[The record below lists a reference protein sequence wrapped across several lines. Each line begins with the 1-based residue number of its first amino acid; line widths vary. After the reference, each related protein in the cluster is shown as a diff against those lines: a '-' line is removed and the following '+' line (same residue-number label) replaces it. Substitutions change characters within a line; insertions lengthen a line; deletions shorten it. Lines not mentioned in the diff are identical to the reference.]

1 MPRLWKSKSSSDTPS
16 YDTTA
21 SVMEAL
27 LALRGIETA
36 EDRERFMSPDYDRDL
51 HDPFLFASMETVM
64 ERLRAARESGER
76 IGLFGDFD
84 ADGITSSVLMSEG
97 LIKLGIPFSLYLPD
111 KHTEGH
117 GLGMK
122 AVETFAEEGAT
133 LIITVDCGMMN
144 HDEIA
149 RANVLGMQT
158 IVIDHHHAPEA
169 LPEAL
174 AFINPKMPS
183 EPYPFKEL
191 CGAGVSFKVLQ
202 AIYKTFFP
210 DETDQLKWLL
220 DVAAVGTVAD
230 VMPLVGENRII
241 VAYGLIV
248 LSKTRRPGFQEMF
261 SAGRLPIREG
271 KAPTARDI
279 SFHVAPRLNAAS
291 RMAHARA
298 AHDLLVAVEADR
310 ARELADIIES
320 HNVER
325 QKVSTEIATLAREI
339 AKGRSDRNLVFAA
352 HENFHFGVVG
362 LVAGRIANEFGKPTI
377 LLTKGETE
385 SKGSLR
391 SVPGLNIIEVVEA
404 CADLLDRFGGHAQAA
419 GLSLQNGNLE
429 ALEERMERLIA
440 ERLGPTVIGE
450 PDLSYDLRLPTAH
463 LSLDFVRTIGR
474 MSPFGEGNP
483 EPVFL
488 IENMV
493 VSDARPVGKTGKHV
507 KLLLAAEDGREYD
520 AIGFSLAE
528 KIPDLARGERIDVL
542 FSLDEN
548 EWNGR
553 VNIQLKLVDMRRSGE
568 EAKL

>member
-1 MPRLWKSKSSSDTPS
+1 
-16 YDTTA
+16 
-21 SVMEAL
+21 MEAL